1 MTAAPAQQA
10 PPFGEGMNLL
20 NFTGRPQLP
29 LIRQSEAAEC
39 GLACLAMVAGFH
51 GHRTTLS
58 HMRRRFPISLR
69 GATLAQLIA
78 MAEAMALDARPLR
91 AELDELGDIRTPAIL
106 HWDLSHFV
114 VLKGARRMLSGWR
127 YVIHDPARGVLH
139 LTSEEVSKHWTG
151 VALEFS
157 PTKAFKP
164 ADLKVRLKLSQLG
177 FNLVGLKSVLIQA
190 VALSLLLEAFA
201 FVAPVYLQLAIDKA
215 VPAVDTQF
223 LAALALGFGGL
234 ALVAMVTRGVRE
246 LILLKLS
253 SAVGF
258 SMVADLF
265 RHLLRLPIGFFERRH
280 TGDLLSRFD
289 STEPITG
296 LISHGLVSSTIDA
309 LMALVT
315 LAMMFVYSPLLAS
328 IAVAALAIFAV
339 LRVAT
344 LRHLQRLTVDAIAA
358 KAEESST
365 MIETIRGMAT
375 IKLFGRERDR
385 LRLWQ
390 NRRADSINAG
400 IRLGRMGIAFS
411 VASEG
416 LTRLETV
423 LFVYLSVSMVIQ
435 GGFTVGMIF
444 AFQAYKSQFLDA
456 GLRFVDMVYSLKLL
470 DSHVDRIADVALET
484 PEPTRGFTARTGKPP
499 VRGRIEFRDVHFAYG
514 RDDPAVLRGIDLVI
528 EPGESVAIAGP
539 SGGGK
544 STLIKLLLG
553 FYQPSVGQILI
564 DGEPLAQLGV
574 DAFRRHVGAVRQ
586 DDVLYAGSIADNIA
600 FFDPE
605 IDLELVFHCAKL
617 ACVHDEIAALPM
629 GYDSLVGDMGS
640 VLSGGQKQR
649 IFLARALY
657 HRPRILLLDEGTANL
672 DQACE
677 AAVTANLAGLLI
689 TRIMI
694 AHRPEAIASAR
705 RVFYMDDGRLDE
717 LRPVAGLIGAS
728 A

>member
-1 MTAAPAQQA
+1 MSAAAET
-10 PPFGEGMNLL
+10 PPFGQGMNLL
-20 NFTGRPQLP
+20 NFTGRPLLP

-39 GLACLAMVAGFH
+39 GLACLAMVAGYH

-58 HMRRRFPISLR
+58 HMRQRFPISLR
-69 GATLAQLIA
+69 GATLAQLMA

-91 AELDELGDIRTPAIL
+91 AELDELPQLRTPAIL

-114 VLKGARRMLSGWR
+114 VLEGTRRTLQGWR

-139 LTSEEVSKHWTG
+139 LTADEVSKHWTG
-151 VALEFS
+151 VALELA
-157 PTKAFKP
+157 PTRAFAKA
-164 ADLKVRLKLSQLG
+164 DIKVRLRLSQLG

-190 VALSLLLEAFA
+190 VALSLLLELFA
-201 FVAPVYLQLAIDKA
+201 FLAPFYLQLAVDKA
-215 VPAVDTQF
+215 VPAFDTQF
-223 LAALALGFGGL
+223 LAALALGFAGL
-234 ALVAMVTRGVRE
+234 ALVGLVTRGLRE
-246 LILLKLS
+246 LMLLKLS

-265 RHLLRLPIGFFERRH
+265 RHLLKLPIGFFERRH
-280 TGDLLSRFD
+280 TGDVLSRFE

-296 LISHGLVSSTIDA
+296 LLSHGLVSSMIDA
-309 LMALVT
+309 LMALAT
-315 LAMMFVYSPLLAS
+315 LAMMYVYSPLLAS
-328 IAVAALAIFAV
+328 ITIAALALFAA
-339 LRVAT
+339 LRIAT
-344 LRHLQRLTVDAIAA
+344 FRHLQRITVDAIAA

-365 MIETIRGMAT
+365 MIETVRGMAT

-390 NRRADSINAG
+390 NKRADSINAD
-400 IRLGRMGIAFS
+400 IRLGRMTIAFS

-416 LTRLETV
+416 LTRLEQV
-423 LFVYLSVSMVIQ
+423 LFVYLAVSMVIA

-456 GLRFVDMVYSLKLL
+456 GLRFVDMAYRLKLL
-470 DSHVDRIADVALET
+470 DSHVDRIADIALEA
-484 PEPTRGFTARTGKPP
+484 PEPARGPVARTGRPP
-499 VRGRIEFRDVHFAYG
+499 LRGRIELQGVRFAYG
-514 RDDPAVLRGIDLVI
+514 RDDPEVLRGIDLTI
-528 EPGESVAIAGP
+528 EPGDSIAITGP

-544 STLIKLLLG
+544 STLVKLLLG
-553 FYQPSVGQILI
+553 FYPPSAGQILI
-564 DGEPLAQLGV
+564 DGEPLAQLGA
-574 DAFRRHVGAVRQ
+574 DTFRRHVGAVRQ

-605 IDLELVFHCAKL
+605 IDLDLVFHCARL
-617 ACVHDEIAALPM
+617 ACVHDDIAALPM

-649 IFLARALY
+649 LFLARALY

-672 DQACE
+672 DAECE
-677 AAVTANLAGLLI
+677 AAVNANLAGLLL
-689 TRIMI
+689 TRIMV
-694 AHRPEAIASAR
+694 AHRPKTIATAR
-705 RVFYMDDGRLDE
+705 RVVWLENGRLDE
-717 LRPVAGLIGAS
+717 LRAVTTRIGAS

>member
-1 MTAAPAQQA
+1 
-10 PPFGEGMNLL
+10 MNLL
-20 NFTGRPQLP
+20 NFTARRRLP

-39 GLACLAMVAGFH
+39 GLACLAMVAGYH
-51 GHRTTLS
+51 DHRTTLS
-58 HMRRRFPISLR
+58 HMRRRFPVSLR

-91 AELDELGDIRTPAIL
+91 AELDELPQIKAPAIL

-114 VLKGARRMLSGWR
+114 VIEGARRTSGGWR

-139 LTSEEVSKHWTG
+139 LTAAEVSKHWTG
-151 VALEFS
+151 VALELS
-157 PTKAFKP
+157 PAGGFKP
-164 ADLKVRLKLSQLG
+164 ADLRVRLKLSQLG

-190 VALSLLLEAFA
+190 VALSLLLELFA
-201 FVAPVYLQLAIDKA
+201 FVAPFYLQLAIDKA
-215 VPAVDTQF
+215 VPAFDTQF

-234 ALVAMVTRGVRE
+234 ALVAMVTRGLRE
-246 LILLKLS
+246 LILLKLA
-253 SAVGF
+253 SAIGF

-265 RHLLRLPIGFFERRH
+265 RHMLKLPLAFFERRH
-280 TGDLLSRFD
+280 TGDVLSRFE

-296 LISHGLVSSTIDA
+296 LFSHGLVSSAIDA
-309 LMALVT
+309 LMGLLT
-315 LAMMFVYSPLLAS
+315 LAMMYLYSPLLAT
-328 IAVAALAIFAV
+328 IAVAALAVFAA
-339 LRVAT
+339 LRIAT
-344 LRHLQRLTVDAIAA
+344 FRHLRRITVDAIAA

-375 IKLFGRERDR
+375 IKLFNRERDR

-390 NRRADSINAG
+390 NRRADSINADL
-400 IRLGRMGIAFS
+400 RLGRMGIAFS

-416 LTRLETV
+416 LTRLESV
-423 LFVYLSVSMVIQ
+423 LFVYLAVSMVIH
-435 GGFTVGMIF
+435 GTFTVGMIF

-456 GLRFVDMVYSLKLL
+456 GLRFVDMAYRLKLL
-470 DSHVDRIADVALET
+470 DSHVDRIADIALEA
-484 PEPTRGFTARTGKPP
+484 PEPVRGLPARTGKPP
-499 VRGRIEFRDVHFAYG
+499 LRGRIEFEGVRFAYG
-514 RDDPAVLRGIDLVI
+514 HDDPEVLRGIDLVI
-528 EPGESVAIAGP
+528 EPGDSVAIAGP

-553 FYQPSVGQILI
+553 FYPPSGGRILI
-564 DGEPLAQLGV
+564 DGEPLAQLGI
-574 DAFRRHVGAVRQ
+574 DNFRRHVGAVRQ

-605 IDLELVFHCAKL
+605 ADLDLVFHCARL

-672 DQACE
+672 DQHCE
-677 AAVTANLAGLLI
+677 AAVTANLAELLI
-689 TRIMI
+689 TRIMV

-705 RVFYMDDGRLDE
+705 RVFYLEDGKLDE